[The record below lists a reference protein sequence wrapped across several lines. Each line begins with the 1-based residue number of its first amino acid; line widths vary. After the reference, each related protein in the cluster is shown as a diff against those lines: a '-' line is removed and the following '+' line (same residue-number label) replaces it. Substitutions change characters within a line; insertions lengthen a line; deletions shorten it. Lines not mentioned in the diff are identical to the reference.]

1 MEYKPRHIDSELSR
15 SLEASGAVLLEGPR
29 GCGKTSSALDISA
42 SNVRLDID
50 KKKREL
56 ATISPELLL
65 QGDTP
70 RLIDEWQL
78 VPEIF
83 NHIRA
88 EVDSRQEVGQF
99 ILTGSSKPIDSD
111 GLHPGS
117 HRVLRLRMRPLTF
130 TEWSSSNDLVSL
142 ADVLQG
148 KDVSASAESV
158 SLMEIA
164 EEVCIGGWPTLQKR
178 TVSQAQDLN
187 RSYLEDVYRA
197 DFDQVR
203 PGSDSERARAV
214 VQSLARNVS
223 TETSVSALASE
234 VSLKL
239 GFSVE
244 PETVSSYLQALN
256 DLSLVENVQPWLV
269 HLRSKDVIR
278 RSAKRYFVDPSLAAA
293 ALGAT
298 PENLIDDL
306 ETFGLMFEN
315 LVVKD
320 LLVYAQNL
328 GYQLRHFRDSS
339 GLEVD
344 VVLTAN
350 NGDWFGI
357 EIKLNP
363 NRADQASKQLQ
374 KFRDKVDSEQTGKCL
389 GLAVITYS
397 ELSYKRPDGVYL
409 LGINELTI

>member
-1 MEYKPRHIDSELSR
+1 MEYKSRLIDSELSK
-15 SLEASGAVLLEGPR
+15 SLQASGAVLLEGPR
-29 GCGKTSSALDISA
+29 GCGKTSTALDASA
-42 SNVRLDID
+42 SNVRLDTE
-50 KKKREL
+50 KQKRQL
-56 ATISPELLL
+56 ASISPAMLLP
-65 QGDTP
+65 GETP

-83 NHIRA
+83 NHVRA
-88 EVDSRQEVGQF
+88 EVDARQEVGQF
-99 ILTGSSKPIDSD
+99 ILTGSSKPINTE

-117 HRVLRLRMRPLTF
+117 HRVLRLRMRPLTV
-130 TEWSSSNDLVSL
+130 TEWSDSKDMVSL
-142 ADVLQG
+142 ADVLAG
-148 KDVSASAESV
+148 RDVSGLSDPIQ
-158 SLMEIA
+158 LTEIA
-164 EEVCIGGWPTLQKR
+164 DEVCKGGWPILQKR

-214 VQSLARNVS
+214 VQALARNVS
-223 TETSVSALASE
+223 TEKSNSALSSE
-234 VSLKL
+234 VSAKI
-239 GFSVE
+239 GFTVE
-244 PETVSSYLQALN
+244 PETAASYLQALA
-256 DLSLVENVQPWLV
+256 DLSLIENLQPWLA
-269 HLRSKDVIR
+269 HLRSKDVVR
-278 RSAKRYFVDPSLAAA
+278 KSAKRYFVDPSLAAA

-306 ETFGLMFEN
+306 ETFGLLFEN

-320 LLVYAQNL
+320 LFVYAQNL
-328 GYQLRHFRDSS
+328 GFQLRHFRDSS

-374 KFRDKVDSEQTGKCL
+374 KFRDKVDADQTGKCL

-397 ELSYKRPDGVYL
+397 EFSYKRPDGVYL
-409 LGINELTI
+409 LGINQLTV